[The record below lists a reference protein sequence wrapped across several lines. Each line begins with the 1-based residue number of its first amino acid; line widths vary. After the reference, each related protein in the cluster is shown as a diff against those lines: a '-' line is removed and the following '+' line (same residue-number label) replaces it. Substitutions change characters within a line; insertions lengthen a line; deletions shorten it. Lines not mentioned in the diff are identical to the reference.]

1 MLTTFI
7 SIRNDSSRAEEFMNG
22 GMKMESNE
30 GPPMEFEAWSSLYGK
45 LQSLLN

>member
-30 GPPMEFEAWSSLYGK
+30 GPQWNSKRGLLYMANYNR
-45 LQSLLN
+45 S